1 MGKESPGMGG
11 DRRRAAT
18 TCHEENLVG
27 VLTLRP
33 VTRIKGHE

>member
-18 TCHEENLVG
+18 TCHEENLVVCTDTAASHG
-27 VLTLRP
+27 S
-33 VTRIKGHE
+33 